1 MIIFALRPFR
11 AYVYYHKDIFFLV
24 NHKIFLLFHRF
35 LTLFISAKFLVSP
48 LPLPYHSLTTPL
60 PLPYHSLATPL
71 LRPFHSP
78 FTPHSLPIHSP
89 FTPHSLPSHSFLP
102 SPQKLRLLSA
112 CCPLDVRLLS
122 AFKADNKRTSSGQQA
137 DNRRSWYL
145 EVIVLSPCFSRL
157 KRHLVQCRFNGVKL
171 LSLTKA
177 IKNTI

>member
-24 NHKIFLLFHRF
+24 NHKIFLLFHRL
-35 LTLFISAKFLVSP
+35 LTLFLSAKFIVSP

-60 PLPYHSLATPL
+60 PLPCYSLVTSL
-71 LRPFHSP
+71 
-78 FTPHSLPIHSP
+78 SLPIHSP

-137 DNRRSWYL
+137 DNRRSRYL

-157 KRHLVQCRFNGVKL
+157 KRPLVQCRFNGAKL
-171 LSLTKA
+171 LSHAKA
-177 IKNTI
+177 IKNTF